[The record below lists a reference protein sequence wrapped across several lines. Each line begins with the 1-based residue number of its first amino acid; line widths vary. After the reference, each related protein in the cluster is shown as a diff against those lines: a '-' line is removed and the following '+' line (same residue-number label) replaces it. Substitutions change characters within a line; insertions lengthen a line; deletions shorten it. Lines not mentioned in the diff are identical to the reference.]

1 MFVFLAGLVTING
14 HLKKEDSRSS
24 MYGDPGTPDM
34 NEVRVSLHDFQSG
47 MGWAALAMQKE
58 VE

>member
-1 MFVFLAGLVTING
+1 
-14 HLKKEDSRSS
+14 